1 MPLATE
7 SKEENRVGKTG
18 AVIVVGGASGIGLA
32 CAEQCVRQ
40 GRSVAIWD
48 IAGDRAV
55 ELAADLSRR
64 YGVACLGLG
73 VDVADLAQIDEAAE
87 QSRAQLGDVGGLVY
101 AAGIAG
107 AVPLEQLDED
117 SWSQVMDINLRGFV
131 FSIKALL
138 ADLKAQPGASV
149 VGIASI
155 NATLGNAINPAY
167 SASKG
172 GMLSLV
178 RALADDL
185 SRSDI
190 RINSVSPGQIATPML
205 QPAMDA
211 VPGLQQN
218 FEQRILQ
225 QRLGQPSEVAETV
238 GFLLSSAASYITAA
252 ELVVD
257 GGNISSQR

>member
-1 MPLATE
+1 MQLATE
-7 SKEENRVGKTG
+7 SKTEKRQENTG
-18 AVIVVGGASGIGLA
+18 AVIVTGGASGIGLA
-32 CAEQCVRQ
+32 CAEQSASQ
-40 GRSVAIWD
+40 GRAVAIWD

-55 ELAADLSRR
+55 ELAADLSQR
-64 YGVACLGLG
+64 YGVACLGLA
-73 VDVADLAQIDEAAE
+73 VDVADLAQIDAAAE
-87 QSRAQLGDVGGLVY
+87 QSRAQLGSVGGLVY

-107 AVPLEQLDED
+107 TVPLEQLDAD
-117 SWSQVMDINLRGFV
+117 SWNRVMDINLRGFV

-138 ADLKAQPGASV
+138 TDLKAQPGAAV

-185 SRSDI
+185 AQSDI

-205 QPAMDA
+205 PLDAM
-211 VPGLQQN
+211 PGLQQR